1 MKAAIVA
8 PGSQDSLGGPP
19 VKIRYAS
26 LTDVGVKRSHNQ
38 DACAAKPGADEES
51 WRTHGHV
58 FIVADGMGGL
68 AVGEKA
74 SAKAVRDIPLT
85 YQKHVAQEGVSA
97 ALRRAF
103 QEANESIF
111 AIGKNNPEFKG
122 LGTTATALV
131 IRPEGAWVGHVGDS
145 RAYRVRNGR
154 VQQLTFDHSWVWE
167 VARRQGID
175 PDELGDFKRNVI
187 IRSLGPD
194 AEVEVDL
201 EGPHPVEPGDVF
213 LLCSDGLSN
222 VVTPDEI
229 GAVAAGFPPEE
240 AVPHLVALANLRGGP
255 DNITCMIVHVP
266 GGDRSPS
273 GSSGGGL
280 SRALG
285 AINRIVPWPYLSLGS
300 GVAVA
305 GLSVWLKSE
314 RLPWA
319 VPAFLLAA
327 VLIVAGLVG
336 LYLQLRSRQDDED
349 SPAASEPT
357 ELRLYRDYAFE
368 IGKPI
373 ADRFAELDATL
384 KESTKDKELGID
396 WAVHDRLA
404 AEADKA
410 SKKADWATAFRS
422 WFLAVQAVGV
432 GVNKHRQKDEV
443 FQPNW
448 TSPSRALGASGE

>member
-1 MKAAIVA
+1 
-8 PGSQDSLGGPP
+8 

-38 DACAAKPGADEES
+38 DACASQPAADDAV

-58 FIVADGMGGL
+58 FIVADGMGGH

-85 YQKHVAQEGVSA
+85 YQKHVAQEGVRA
-97 ALRRAF
+97 AILRAF
-103 QEANESIF
+103 QEANQAIF

-122 LGTTATALV
+122 LGTTATAMV

-145 RAYRVRNGR
+145 RAYRIRNGR

-222 VVTPDEI
+222 LVTPDEI
-229 GAVAAGFPPEE
+229 GAVVTSFPPEE

-255 DNITCMIVHVP
+255 DNITCLIIHVP
-266 GGDRSPS
+266 GGGGAS
-273 GSSGGGL
+273 GASGVGGL
-280 SRALG
+280 RRAFEVV
-285 AINRIVPWPYLSLGS
+285 NRVVPWPYLSLGF
-300 GVAVA
+300 GVTVA
-305 GLSVWLKSE
+305 GLSVWLKSAAM
-314 RLPWA
+314 PGA
-319 VPAFLLAA
+319 MPAFLLAA

-336 LYLQLRSRQDDED
+336 LYLQLRGQSED
-349 SPAASEPT
+349 GHAASSDEPV

-368 IGKPI
+368 VGKPI

-384 KESTKDKELGID
+384 KDSTKDKDLGID
-396 WAVHDRLA
+396 WKAHDKFV

-410 SKKADWATAFRS
+410 AGRSDWGGMFRS
-422 WFLAVQAVGV
+422 WFLAVQAVAA

-448 TSPSRALGASGE
+448 TSPTRALGAPGE

>member
-1 MKAAIVA
+1 
-8 PGSQDSLGGPP
+8 

-38 DACAAKPGADEES
+38 DACASQPAADDAV

-58 FIVADGMGGL
+58 FIVADGMGGH

-85 YQKHVAQEGVSA
+85 YQKHVAQEGVRA
-97 ALRRAF
+97 AITRAF
-103 QEANESIF
+103 HEANEAIF

-145 RAYRVRNGR
+145 RAYRIRGGR

-201 EGPHPVEPGDVF
+201 EGPHPVEPGDYF
-213 LLCSDGLSN
+213 LLCSDGLTN

-229 GAVAAGFPPEE
+229 GAAVTTFPPEE

-255 DNITCMIVHVP
+255 DNITCLIVHVP
-266 GGDRSPS
+266 AGG
-273 GSSGGGL
+273 GAAGGAAGGGL
-280 SRALG
+280 RRAFG
-285 AINRIVPWPYLSLGS
+285 AVNRVIPWPYLSLGF

-314 RLPWA
+314 SLPGA
-319 VPAFLLAA
+319 MPAFLLAA

-336 LYLQLRSRQDDED
+336 LYLQIRSQPEGDATSSDE
-349 SPAASEPT
+349 PV

-368 IGKPI
+368 VGKPI
-373 ADRFAELDATL
+373 TDRFADLDATI
-384 KESTKDKELGID
+384 KESTRDKDLGID
-396 WAVHDRLA
+396 WKAHDKLA

-410 SKKADWATAFRS
+410 ARKSDWAAAFRS
-422 WFLAVQAVGV
+422 WFLAVQAVAA

-448 TSPSRALGASGE
+448 TSPTRVLGSSDE

>member
-1 MKAAIVA
+1 M
-8 PGSQDSLGGPP
+8 
-19 VKIRYAS
+19 KIRYAS

-38 DACAAKPGADEES
+38 DACAAQPAADDGV
-51 WRTHGHV
+51 WQTHGHV
-58 FIVADGMGGL
+58 FIVADGMGGH

-85 YQKHVAQEGVSA
+85 YQKHVAQDGVGA
-97 ALRRAF
+97 AIRRAF
-103 QEANESIF
+103 QEANEAIF

-131 IRPEGAWVGHVGDS
+131 LRPEGAWVGHVGDS
-145 RAYRVRNGR
+145 RAYRIRGTR

-229 GAVAAGFPPEE
+229 GAVVGAFPPDE
-240 AVPHLVALANLRGGP
+240 AVPYLVALANLRGGP
-255 DNITCMIVHVP
+255 DNITCLIVHVP
-266 GGDRSPS
+266 GGDRSS
-273 GSSGGGL
+273 AGSVGGGL
-280 SRALG
+280 SRTLDAV
-285 AINRIVPWPYLSLGS
+285 NRVVPWPYLSLGL

-305 GLSVWLKSE
+305 SLSVWLRSE
-314 RLPWA
+314 RLPGA
-319 VPAFLLAA
+319 IPAFLLAA
-327 VLIVAGLVG
+327 VLILAGLVG
-336 LYLQLRSRQDDED
+336 LYLQLRGRPED
-349 SPAASEPT
+349 IDAPTSGEPA
-357 ELRLYRDYAFE
+357 ELRLYRDYTFE
-368 IGKPI
+368 VGKPI

-384 KESTKDKELGID
+384 KDSTKDKELGID
-396 WAVHDRLA
+396 WREHDVLA

-410 SKKADWATAFRS
+410 AGKSDWPTAFRS
-422 WFLAVQAVGV
+422 WFLAVQAVAV

-448 TSPSRALGASGE
+448 TSPTRALGASGE